1 MNEDDNKSNDLDVE
15 AELKK
20 TMAEAVE
27 AVSGGDEGGPGAG
40 PSEDPKPTEAQP
52 GPQEKIAE
60 LEAQVATLRDKW
72 LRAVADLENYK
83 KRTKR
88 DIEDATQRKV
98 SGLLESFLP
107 VGDNLERAIEV
118 GGDDEGPLMSGI
130 RLVRKELYAALA
142 RHGIEPIQSVGRP
155 FDPSMHDALQQID
168 SPDHAP
174 GVIVRE
180 FEKGYVR
187 DGRLLR
193 PARVI
198 VAGPG
203 STGAPPEDDGGGESP
218 SQN

>member
-1 MNEDDNKSNDLDVE
+1 MNEDENKSDDLDVE

-27 AVSGGDEGGPGAG
+27 AVSGKPDPEPAVLDDATSGEPSAPAEPSADERI
-40 PSEDPKPTEAQP
+40 AQLE
-52 GPQEKIAE
+52 GTVAE
-60 LEAQVATLRDKW
+60 LRDKW

-83 KRTKR
+83 KRVRR

-118 GGDDEGPLMSGI
+118 GGEDEGPLMSGL

-142 RHGIEPIQSVGRP
+142 RHGIEPIHSVGSA
-155 FDPSMHDALQQID
+155 FDPSLHDALQQVD

-174 GVIVRE
+174 GVVVRE

-203 STGAPPEDDGGGESP
+203 STGQPPEGDDES
-218 SQN
+218 SSD